1 MTPKT
6 QDAAP
11 QAGDVLESGGQLV
24 RRREQTM
31 TELLDAVRSGKMP
44 EIQEPEQVKQ
54 RIIENI
60 LGAETLEEAFAPGGT
75 RALGGPNGLVGE
87 LLTVND
93 AHLLPS
99 QIEGALPVYM
109 LLECL
114 HHLPG
119 GDGEVKG
126 LVVNTGSPRV
136 MASIVWAKDHGHLP
150 LKVRVIEVGAGRP
163 GQSAPVGLT
172 LA

>member
-1 MTPKT
+1 MSATRAKVPPH
-6 QDAAP
+6 DP
-11 QAGDVLESGGQLV
+11 QTGEILEPGGQLA

-31 TELLDAVRSGKMP
+31 TELLDAVRSGRMP
-44 EIQEPEQVKQ
+44 DIQEPEQVKI

-60 LGAETLEEAFAPGGT
+60 LSAQTLEEAFAPGGT

-87 LLTVND
+87 LLTISD

-99 QIEGALPVYM
+99 EIEGALPVYM
-109 LLECL
+109 LLECV
-114 HHLPG
+114 HHTAG
-119 GDGEVKG
+119 GEKG
-126 LVVNTGSPRV
+126 VVVNTGSPRV

-150 LKVRVIEVGAGRP
+150 VKVRVIEVGHARP